1 MNSSTAP
8 SLRSAYLV
16 VAFGFFAV
24 LFEGYD
30 LIVFGA
36 AVPALLAYPDWSLT
50 AAQVGAI
57 GAAALFGMVFG
68 APISGWLADR
78 FGRRKLF
85 IGLLIFFS
93 FMMVLVSLAQTPAQL
108 GLFRFLAGLGFGG
121 IPPTAIALVIEFAPA
136 RRKALF
142 NSIMLTGFAVGAIL
156 AGGLSILLLPH
167 AGFRGMFAMGALPLV
182 TLVPLA
188 VWLLPESPEYLRKS
202 AVQALGRVNA
212 SPLRHIFRG
221 QFGVATVLF
230 AAANFCAFMMV
241 FGLNTWLPLLMRSA
255 GYVLGDALKFLVLFN
270 VGALVG
276 GILGAW
282 LADRFG
288 MRLVGSGLYLIAAA
302 CLGLLAIPAPT
313 IFKVLLV
320 FAIGTTLGGGQLVLW
335 SYVATFYTPESRATA
350 VGVSSGIGRLGAAVG
365 PVVGGLLI
373 STGVGLGGNVVVLS
387 VAAVLAAIM
396 IFLVPRMLAASATI
410 SIPRTA
416 SLPVQA
422 QT

>member
-1 MNSSTAP
+1 MKASTTP
-8 SLRSAYLV
+8 SLRSAYVV

-30 LIVFGA
+30 LIVYGA

-57 GAAALFGMVFG
+57 GGAALFGMVFG
-68 APISGWLADR
+68 APVAGWLADR

-93 FMMVLVSLAQTPAQL
+93 FMMVLVALAQTPAQL
-108 GLFRFLAGLGFGG
+108 GLFRFFAGLGFGG

-156 AGGLSILLLPH
+156 AGGLSMLLLPQV
-167 AGFRGMFAMGALPLV
+167 GFRGMFALGALPLV

-188 VWLLPESPEYLRKS
+188 VWLLPESPQYLRKS
-202 AVQALGRVNA
+202 AVQALGREHA
-212 SPLRHIFRG
+212 GALRNIFQGRV
-221 QFGVATVLF
+221 GVATVLF
-230 AAANFCAFMMV
+230 AAANFCAFMIV

-282 LADRFG
+282 LADRLG
-288 MRLVGSGLYLIAAA
+288 MRLVGAGLYLISAAG
-302 CLGLLAIPAPT
+302 LGLLAIPAPT
-313 IFKVLLV
+313 VLNVLLV
-320 FAIGTTLGGGQLVLW
+320 FAIGATLGGGQLVLL
-335 SYVATFYTPESRATA
+335 SYMATFYTPEFRATA
-350 VGVSSGIGRLGAAVG
+350 VGVSSGIGRLGAAAG

-373 STGVGLGGNVVVLS
+373 STGIGLGGNVVVLA
-387 VAAVLAAIM
+387 VAAVLAAIT
-396 IFLVPRMLAASATI
+396 IFQVPRLLAASATI
-410 SIPRTA
+410 SAPKAT
-416 SLPVQA
+416 SLPVRQ